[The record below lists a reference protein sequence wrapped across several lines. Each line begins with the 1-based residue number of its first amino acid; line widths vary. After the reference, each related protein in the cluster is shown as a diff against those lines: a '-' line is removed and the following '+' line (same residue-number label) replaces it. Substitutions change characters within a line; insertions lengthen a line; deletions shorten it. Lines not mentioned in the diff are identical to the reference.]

1 MEKDRIIL
9 SLLREDARISLTKM
23 SRKTK
28 IPVSTLYERIRK
40 SKYIKK
46 HTSLLDFERL
56 GYGARAKVLFKVDR
70 KDREALREF
79 LCKCQFINELI
90 RVNNG
95 YDFLVEFVFEQ
106 MRGLENYLEILEK
119 RFNIK
124 DNKVFYIVD
133 ELKRENFLSNH
144 NVEKMG
150 KPFK

>member
-1 MEKDRIIL
+1 M
-9 SLLREDARISLTKM
+9 
-23 SRKTK
+23 
-28 IPVSTLYERIRK
+28 
-40 SKYIKK
+40 
-46 HTSLLDFERL
+46 DFERL

-70 KDREALREF
+70 KDREQLREF

-124 DNKVFYIVD
+124 DNRVFYIVD

-144 NVEKMG
+144 NVEKIG